1 MVVMSHTGKDKVM
14 VSFLQERTQR
24 NLGPQIPSDSILLR
38 LLGMVILLMEGL
50 LVFVCAVLFI
60 MILKLE
66 KKILQRRVSA
76 VTSCVTQNWVTKFR
90 SQVFDQ
96 GMDPF
101 LARLT
106 IPAAN
111 TSQSRC
117 TPHNGL
123 SLLNRPSLDTPSS
136 LQGSPVP
143 PPPSLFSCNCSCD
156 IGSNFEAFATV
167 MSRLHQHLLD
177 ADVEINYTEYLDL
190 MKLEVDQQLNRL
202 KEDMMLLK
210 SHNFVHD
217 SDADVSCPAICRH
230 GKPIVEIDEGFN
242 DLKLLLI
249 VVFRQIKDM
258 LSLFNA
264 SIHDLQWEHD
274 LQLEVTGIMIGDCI
288 RTLEDELE
296 RRFFEQSSIVNNLR
310 ENRKETV
317 VQCGA
322 IRQELMSISDMLL
335 PSEDE
340 SHSPHSKHENL
351 GNRSN
356 RWKYNLL
363 RKKTGEEHSASSSV
377 ETKKSATQR
386 SVSPREVISEK
397 SDFRHLRGS
406 TGEEIIN
413 YFRSEIS
420 KLKRLH
426 ELYLQDKTEELFKFK
441 REKASLDLKHDLEF
455 EHLRKKVPDIIS
467 RVDTIISSTIKAPTV
482 CSTSEALEENC
493 RLNNKID
500 SLYLENQ
507 HLSGLLAEKMNDIK
521 GLSCQISDA
530 RREISLRLSLEE
542 QIMRQV
548 DTIKG
553 DYDDL
558 YVESTIRDEVYR
570 TVTRNFVDDCRTS
583 MEDASRNSQA
593 EVSSL
598 EAKLSE
604 REKALCLAN
613 EENQK
618 LTEKLLLLEKEH
630 FIENDHEN
638 PELTKQES
646 DEMTLRDI
654 EMEPHVSAR
663 SYESCEQSMED
674 KELVKPS
681 PTIEIA
687 STTLQEVETKKLEY
701 NGFLGKNEHIIQLD
715 FIMVS
720 IMDLSKEFV
729 EIEHKISGDIEGNER
744 RSDDLRDQCNHVVQ
758 QAIVLT
764 KKGLSYK
771 QMLDRTR
778 SELRKAEAE
787 VDILENKVTAL
798 LSIAQKIY
806 ATLEHYSPVFQQYP
820 GLLGAFLKTCK
831 LVAGLRNKQR
841 DDLQDTT

>member
-1 MVVMSHTGKDKVM
+1 
-14 VSFLQERTQR
+14 
-24 NLGPQIPSDSILLR
+24 
-38 LLGMVILLMEGL
+38 
-50 LVFVCAVLFI
+50 
-60 MILKLE
+60 
-66 KKILQRRVSA
+66 
-76 VTSCVTQNWVTKFR
+76 
-90 SQVFDQ
+90 
-96 GMDPF
+96 MDPF

-744 RSDDLRDQCNHVVQ
+744 RYVH
-758 QAIVLT
+758 
-764 KKGLSYK
+764 LS
-771 QMLDRTR
+771 
-778 SELRKAEAE
+778 SEY
-787 VDILENKVTAL
+787 NP
-798 LSIAQKIY
+798 Y
-806 ATLEHYSPVFQQYP
+806 
-820 GLLGAFLKTCK
+820 C
-831 LVAGLRNKQR
+831 
-841 DDLQDTT
+841 

>member
-1 MVVMSHTGKDKVM
+1 
-14 VSFLQERTQR
+14 
-24 NLGPQIPSDSILLR
+24 
-38 LLGMVILLMEGL
+38 
-50 LVFVCAVLFI
+50 
-60 MILKLE
+60 
-66 KKILQRRVSA
+66 
-76 VTSCVTQNWVTKFR
+76 
-90 SQVFDQ
+90 
-96 GMDPF
+96 
-101 LARLT
+101 
-106 IPAAN
+106 
-111 TSQSRC
+111 
-117 TPHNGL
+117 
-123 SLLNRPSLDTPSS
+123 
-136 LQGSPVP
+136 
-143 PPPSLFSCNCSCD
+143 
-156 IGSNFEAFATV
+156 

-701 NGFLGKNEHIIQLD
+701 NGFLG
-715 FIMVS
+715 
-720 IMDLSKEFV
+720 
-729 EIEHKISGDIEGNER
+729 DIEGNER

>member
-1 MVVMSHTGKDKVM
+1 MA
-14 VSFLQERTQR
+14 
-24 NLGPQIPSDSILLR
+24 QIEP
-38 LLGMVILLMEGL
+38 
-50 LVFVCAVLFI
+50 
-60 MILKLE
+60 
-66 KKILQRRVSA
+66 
-76 VTSCVTQNWVTKFR
+76 
-90 SQVFDQ
+90 VFDQ

-744 RSDDLRDQCNHVVQ
+744 R
-758 QAIVLT
+758 
-764 KKGLSYK
+764 
-771 QMLDRTR
+771 
-778 SELRKAEAE
+778 
-787 VDILENKVTAL
+787 
-798 LSIAQKIY
+798 
-806 ATLEHYSPVFQQYP
+806 
-820 GLLGAFLKTCK
+820 
-831 LVAGLRNKQR
+831 
-841 DDLQDTT
+841 

>member
-1 MVVMSHTGKDKVM
+1 MA
-14 VSFLQERTQR
+14 
-24 NLGPQIPSDSILLR
+24 QIEP
-38 LLGMVILLMEGL
+38 
-50 LVFVCAVLFI
+50 
-60 MILKLE
+60 
-66 KKILQRRVSA
+66 
-76 VTSCVTQNWVTKFR
+76 
-90 SQVFDQ
+90 VFDQ

-136 LQGSPVP
+136 LEGSPVP

-177 ADVEINYTEYLDL
+177 ADVEINYTDYLDL

-202 KEDMMLLK
+202 KEDMMLLR
-210 SHNFVHD
+210 SQNFVHD
-217 SDADVSCPAICRH
+217 SDADVSCPVICHH
-230 GKPIVEIDEGFN
+230 GKPIVEIDEVFN

-249 VVFRQIKDM
+249 LVFRQIKDM

-340 SHSPHSKHENL
+340 SHSPRSKHENL

-397 SDFRHLRGS
+397 SDFRHLKGS

-467 RVDTIISSTIKAPTV
+467 RVDTIIASTIKAPTV

-493 RLNNKID
+493 RLDNKID

-507 HLSGLLAEKMNDIK
+507 HLRGLLAEKMNDIK
-521 GLSCQISDA
+521 ELSCQISDA

-548 DTIKG
+548 GIIKG
-553 DYDDL
+553 DYEDL

-604 REKALCLAN
+604 REKALRLAN

-630 FIENDHEN
+630 FIENNHEN

-646 DEMTLRDI
+646 DEMILRDI

-674 KELVKPS
+674 KELVKLS
-681 PTIEIA
+681 QTTEIA
-687 STTLQEVETKKLEY
+687 STTLHEVETKKLEY

-729 EIEHKISGDIEGNER
+729 EIEHKISGDIKGNEK

-771 QMLDRTR
+771 QMLDRRR

-806 ATLEHYSPVFQQYP
+806 VTLEHYSPVFQQYP

-831 LVAGLRNKQR
+831 LVAGLRNKQK

>member
-1 MVVMSHTGKDKVM
+1 MA
-14 VSFLQERTQR
+14 
-24 NLGPQIPSDSILLR
+24 QIEP
-38 LLGMVILLMEGL
+38 
-50 LVFVCAVLFI
+50 
-60 MILKLE
+60 
-66 KKILQRRVSA
+66 
-76 VTSCVTQNWVTKFR
+76 
-90 SQVFDQ
+90 VFDQ

-787 VDILENKVTAL
+787 HRTV
-798 LSIAQKIY
+798 
-806 ATLEHYSPVFQQYP
+806 
-820 GLLGAFLKTCK
+820 K
-831 LVAGLRNKQR
+831 LVDGYIIMFIL
-841 DDLQDTT
+841 

>member
-1 MVVMSHTGKDKVM
+1 MARI
-14 VSFLQERTQR
+14 Q
-24 NLGPQIPSDSILLR
+24 P
-38 LLGMVILLMEGL
+38 
-50 LVFVCAVLFI
+50 
-60 MILKLE
+60 
-66 KKILQRRVSA
+66 
-76 VTSCVTQNWVTKFR
+76 
-90 SQVFDQ
+90 VFDQ

-101 LARLT
+101 LGRLT

-117 TPHNGL
+117 TAQNGL
-123 SLLNRPSLDTPSS
+123 YLLNGPSLDTHSS
-136 LQGSPVP
+136 LEQGSAVP
-143 PPPSLFSCNCSCD
+143 PPPSLLSCNCSCD
-156 IGSNFEAFATV
+156 VGSDFEAFANV
-167 MSRLHQHLLD
+167 MSRLHHHILD
-177 ADVEINYTEYLDL
+177 ADVEINYAEYLDL
-190 MKLEVDQQLNRL
+190 MKLEVDQQLDKL
-202 KEDMMLLK
+202 KEDMMPLK
-210 SHNFVHD
+210 SHTFLHE
-217 SDADVSCPAICRH
+217 SDADVSCPVICRH
-230 GKPIVEIDEGFN
+230 GKPVVEMDEGFD

-249 VVFRQIKDM
+249 VVFRQIKEM

-264 SIHDLQWEHD
+264 SIHDLRWEHD
-274 LQLEVTGIMIGDCI
+274 LQLEVTGIMLGDSI
-288 RTLEDELE
+288 RTLEDELDKK
-296 RRFFEQSSIVNNLR
+296 FFVQSSIVNNLR
-310 ENRKETV
+310 KNRKETV

-322 IRQELMSISDMLL
+322 IRQELISISDMLL

-340 SHSPHSKHENL
+340 SHSSHSKHENL
-351 GNRSN
+351 GSRSN

-363 RKKTGEEHSASSSV
+363 RKKTEEEHSASSSV
-377 ETKKSATQR
+377 ENKKSATQR
-386 SVSPREVISEK
+386 SISPREVISEK
-397 SDFRHLRGS
+397 SDFRHLKGLTR
-406 TGEEIIN
+406 EEIIN

-441 REKASLDLKHDLEF
+441 REKASLDLKHDVEF

-467 RVDTIISSTIKAPTV
+467 RVDTIISNTIKVPTV

-493 RLNNKID
+493 RLNNTID

-521 GLSCQISDA
+521 ELSCQISDA
-530 RREISLRLSLEE
+530 RRDISLRLSLEE
-542 QIMRQV
+542 QLMRQV
-548 DTIKG
+548 GTIQG

-558 YVESTIRDEVYR
+558 FVESTIRDEVYR

-583 MEDASRNSQA
+583 MEDVSRNSQA

-604 REKALCLAN
+604 KEKALCLAN

-618 LTEKLLLLEKEH
+618 LKEKLLLLEKEL
-630 FIENDHEN
+630 FIQNNQDD

-646 DEMTLRDI
+646 EEMILRDI
-654 EMEPHVSAR
+654 EMEPRVSPR
-663 SYESCEQSMED
+663 SYESSEQSMED
-674 KELVKPS
+674 KELVKLS
-681 PTIEIA
+681 QTLEIA

-729 EIEHKISGDIEGNER
+729 EIEHKISGDIKGNEK
-744 RSDDLRDQCNHVVQ
+744 RSDNRRDQCNHVVQ

-771 QMLDRTR
+771 QMLDRRR

-798 LSIAQKIY
+798 LSIVQKIY
-806 ATLEHYSPVFQQYP
+806 VTLKNYSPVFQQYP
-820 GLLGAFLKTCK
+820 GLLDAFLKTCK
-831 LVAGLRNKQR
+831 LVAGLRNKQE

>member
-1 MVVMSHTGKDKVM
+1 M
-14 VSFLQERTQR
+14 L
-24 NLGPQIPSDSILLR
+24 
-38 LLGMVILLMEGL
+38 
-50 LVFVCAVLFI
+50 
-60 MILKLE
+60 
-66 KKILQRRVSA
+66 
-76 VTSCVTQNWVTKFR
+76 
-90 SQVFDQ
+90 QVFDQ

>member
-1 MVVMSHTGKDKVM
+1 MA
-14 VSFLQERTQR
+14 
-24 NLGPQIPSDSILLR
+24 QIEP
-38 LLGMVILLMEGL
+38 
-50 LVFVCAVLFI
+50 
-60 MILKLE
+60 
-66 KKILQRRVSA
+66 
-76 VTSCVTQNWVTKFR
+76 
-90 SQVFDQ
+90 VFDQ

-288 RTLEDELE
+288 RTLGDELE

>member
-1 MVVMSHTGKDKVM
+1 
-14 VSFLQERTQR
+14 
-24 NLGPQIPSDSILLR
+24 
-38 LLGMVILLMEGL
+38 
-50 LVFVCAVLFI
+50 
-60 MILKLE
+60 
-66 KKILQRRVSA
+66 
-76 VTSCVTQNWVTKFR
+76 
-90 SQVFDQ
+90 
-96 GMDPF
+96 MDPF

-820 GLLGAFLKTCK
+820 GYWVLS
-831 LVAGLRNKQR
+831 
-841 DDLQDTT
+841 

>member
-1 MVVMSHTGKDKVM
+1 MA
-14 VSFLQERTQR
+14 
-24 NLGPQIPSDSILLR
+24 QIEP
-38 LLGMVILLMEGL
+38 
-50 LVFVCAVLFI
+50 
-60 MILKLE
+60 
-66 KKILQRRVSA
+66 
-76 VTSCVTQNWVTKFR
+76 
-90 SQVFDQ
+90 VFDQ

>member
-1 MVVMSHTGKDKVM
+1 MA
-14 VSFLQERTQR
+14 
-24 NLGPQIPSDSILLR
+24 QIEP
-38 LLGMVILLMEGL
+38 
-50 LVFVCAVLFI
+50 
-60 MILKLE
+60 
-66 KKILQRRVSA
+66 
-76 VTSCVTQNWVTKFR
+76 
-90 SQVFDQ
+90 VFDQ

-820 GLLGAFLKTCK
+820 GVTGCFLEDMQACCRSTE
-831 LVAGLRNKQR
+831 
-841 DDLQDTT
+841 